1 MSDQSSPQN
10 QNQNDEVDLGQL
22 FKAIGN
28 AFSSLFKGIANI
40 FKGLYEAIIFVLL
53 HFYKRIFWY
62 AGGLIIGVVIGLII
76 NSTSE
81 KSYGAN
87 MFIKTNFGSGRQV
100 YENVKQ
106 LNQLANVDQDTV
118 ELGRILKITPSE
130 AADLKGFYI
139 QSETD
144 RITIAEMYA
153 SFRENLDSVSKSE
166 MTYELYKESLA
177 DFELPVHQIGVA
189 STDKFIYKEIEKA
202 FVEELANND
211 YLLELSEVNT
221 ENLISEVE
229 TLEKQVDK
237 TDFLIE
243 EFLKIKIAQSQ
254 KPESNGTNL
263 YMGDSESD
271 KSAINE
277 GQLLK
282 EQLRLQED
290 KREAMR
296 KLVEE
301 KDVISVISG
310 FPSSGYDTR
319 EWTDKYYYTIPL
331 ALFSITLFAF
341 LLLGLGQF
349 LKERE
354 DSEKV

>member
-118 ELGRILKITPSE
+118 ELGRILKISPSQ

-139 QSETD
+139 TSNTD
-144 RITIAEMYA
+144 RNTIAEIYA
-153 SFRENLDSVSKSE
+153 EYYQNLDSVSQTEATFES
-166 MTYELYKESLA
+166 YKESLA
-177 DFELPVHQIGVA
+177 DHELPVHQIGVA

-229 TLEKQVDK
+229 TLEKQIDK

-263 YMGDSESD
+263 YMGDSDSN

-277 GQLLK
+277 GELLK
-282 EQLRLQED
+282 KQLELQEE
-290 KREAMR
+290 KREAMK

-301 KDVISVISG
+301 RDVISVISG
-310 FPSSGYDTR
+310 FPSSGYDIR
-319 EWTDKYYYTIPL
+319 EWTDKKYYTFPL
-331 ALFSITLFAF
+331 ALFALTLFIF
-341 LLLGLGQF
+341 ILIGLGQF
-349 LKERE
+349 LKERGE
-354 DSEKV
+354 SRY